1 MKNNKYTWILWL
13 ILAVVFAYNIVTA
26 ESVSDKVIQGI
37 LVIILLC
44 TACYEVY
51 QSLKDKK

>member
-51 QSLKDKK
+51 KSLKDKK